1 MPMKDLIQYRRGS
14 ADAWTGV
21 NPVLYSGEI
30 GYDTTNNEIRVGDGV
45 TPWSG
50 LGPIGTGTA
59 AGLATKIPLA
69 EKGIASGVA
78 TLDGSV
84 KVPAG
89 QIPMQDIADSSE
101 LSATFAGVVPTLI
114 TRDALGRIS
123 SVTENGVTESYT
135 RDAQGQIKTVIRSG
149 NTFAVNR
156 TPLGQIEGTA
166 AI

>member
-1 MPMKDLIQYRRGS
+1 MPRNDLIQYRRS
-14 ADAWTGV
+14 TATEWATA

-30 GYDTTNNEIRVGDGV
+30 GYDTTNNELRVGDGV

-89 QIPMQDIADSSE
+89 QIPMQAIADSAE
-101 LSATFAGVVPTLI
+101 VSAAVAVIVAATL
-114 TRDALGRIS
+114 DNVDG
-123 SVTENGVTESYT
+123 G
-135 RDAQGQIKTVIRSG
+135 
-149 NTFAVNR
+149 
-156 TPLGQIEGTA
+156 TP
-166 AI
+166 